1 MILYFLV
8 ALFLCVKLLLK
19 ATYCDGDS
27 FRILL
32 YSRLLANLYLF
43 ARCSAS
49 YSMSVILYLL
59 SFDFRII
66 QGYLRFYGAGVS
78 GKRSIVDKKNARK
91 EKPNHNQFIYLLN
104 LSKPRIRQ
112 VNRKESQTH
121 DQSLSFKSLIDCST
135 HASESQGKY
144 RYCRA
149 HLPFLSRLPLS
160 SINANFRKIDASQFQ
175 NCTCLIV
182 CYAYRR

>member
-19 ATYCDGDS
+19 AQYCDGGS

-43 ARCSAS
+43 VRCSAS

-135 HASESQGKY
+135 HASIGIVEHIYLFY
-144 RYCRA
+144 RDCHFRA
-149 HLPFLSRLPLS
+149 
-160 SINANFRKIDASQFQ
+160 
-175 NCTCLIV
+175 
-182 CYAYRR
+182 